1 MGQVKPKGPDE
12 MINCQKKTPFFILS
26 SCHVTETEIKTQIHV
41 SSSVTYLTLQ
51 INRHA

>member
-12 MINCQKKTPFFILS
+12 MINCQKNPFFILS

-41 SSSVTYLTLQ
+41 SSLVTYLTLQ